1 MFKTSQDAYTSAQ
14 RQSNESQESRE
25 TSAELSCDHRSTS
38 ATSERCNRNITRYK
52 MYNLQSGRLI
62 LTTFLNDGTSTE
74 TCIYKRRVLIQK
86 EEDMTVCYFATIEQ
100 LSNSIWCQN
109 KPTIHWPKVST
120 WESIFGLHFG
130 WLVAQIRSKSGHM
143 EKLDI
148 LRKWSATILLS
159 YSFTI
164 SYGGLVASLLNRT
177 I

>member
-74 TCIYKRRVLIQK
+74 TCINKRRVLIRK
-86 EEDMTVCYFATIEQ
+86 EENILLF
-100 LSNSIWCQN
+100 LRRSNSCRTAFDVRINQQFIDPRCQ
-109 KPTIHWPKVST
+109 H
-120 WESIFGLHFG
+120 
-130 WLVAQIRSKSGHM
+130 
-143 EKLDI
+143 EK
-148 LRKWSATILLS
+148 
-159 YSFTI
+159 
-164 SYGGLVASLLNRT
+164 ASLVCISADLWLKFAAKADIWRNWTYWENGLRRYCCRT
-177 I
+177 ALRFRTEVLWHHY